1 MSKTLYTG
9 ERGYEKS
16 LKTIFVNFRMIISA
30 LDLLLFVFYEI
41 FELYKKDELFP
52 N

>member
-1 MSKTLYTG
+1 M
-9 ERGYEKS
+9 GYNKS
-16 LKTIFVNFRMIISA
+16 LKTVFDNFRVIISA

-41 FELYKKDELFP
+41 FEAYKKDELFP